1 MVMKKY
7 KAFLYGLACMSLS
20 VLVTLADICSSAFM
34 KAVEFVQVSVEA
46 AVDEIV
52 STGHA
57 LKTVVVTWLVNLRVR
72 ATNIAADHVA
82 MLKCRGA
89 DALGC

>member
-7 KAFLYGLACMSLS
+7 KGLLYSLICMCVS
-20 VLVTLADICSSAFM
+20 VMVTIAEICSSAVM

-82 MLKCRGA
+82 MLRCKGA